1 MSQADVFAGTITE
14 YSDRT
19 QKIVLDLRKA
29 ITESDPKLLKEYLL
43 DLQQFRA
50 KVHESLKNPKPWGVD
65 REE

>member
-50 KVHESLKNPKPWGVD
+50 KVHESLKSPKPWGVN